1 MTFIEDLWKRGKP
14 VLDRMIEHPFNQQLA
29 SGTLPE
35 KLFHCYLQQD
45 QLYIR
50 GYTQVL
56 LTLLQRT
63 DDSDLRQDLQR
74 FATEGAQFEQE
85 MHQHFFTLYRI
96 ESAEA
101 PFASCN
107 LYARFLRS
115 CAEQD
120 SIAVALAALLPCFWF
135 YNKVGQ
141 SLLENSGKNNPYH
154 AWIDTYSG
162 AEFQRQVEKMQ
173 AHVERL
179 AAQSSLSERQK
190 MIDSFLVSSLLEL
203 CFWEA
208 IYRRRS

>member
-1 MTFIEDLWKRGKP
+1 MAFIEDLWKKGKP
-14 VLDRMIEHPFNQQLA
+14 LLDRMIEHPFNQQLA

-35 KLFHCYLQQD
+35 KLFYCYLQQD

-50 GYTQVL
+50 EYTQVL
-56 LTLLQRT
+56 FILLQRT

-141 SLLENSGKNNPYH
+141 SLLENSCKNNPYH

>member
-1 MTFIEDLWKRGKP
+1 MTFIEELWQRGKP
-14 VLDRMIEHPFNQQLA
+14 VLERMIDHPFNQQLA

-35 KLFHCYLQQD
+35 ELFHCYLQQD

-50 GYTQVL
+50 EYTQVL
-56 LTLLQRT
+56 FTLLQRT
-63 DDSDLRQDLQR
+63 DDADLQQDLQR

-85 MHQHFFTLYRI
+85 MHQHFFTIYSI

-101 PFASCN
+101 PLASCN

-115 CAEQD
+115 CAEQE

-135 YNKVGQ
+135 YHKVGQ
-141 SLLENSGKNNPYH
+141 SLLENSCQNNPYH

-162 AEFQRQVEKMQ
+162 TEFQQQVEKMQ
-173 AHVERL
+173 AHVEHF
-179 AAQSSLSERQK
+179 AARSGPSEQQK
-190 MIDSFLVSSLLEL
+190 MIDSFLASSLLEL

-208 IYRRRS
+208 IYRRRT